1 MIVDIEAVMEA
12 LLTHVADAVPD
23 FITTGRRVK
32 HWTQVSDQPAF
43 FLRRTGMMDSHN
55 GSMPIVTMECEAW
68 IYCNAGE
75 DPHVAPDEQ
84 LTILE
89 TKLRDSLA
97 PNDQMR
103 FTLNGLVYWCR
114 IEGKSDISP
123 GDQGPQAIAR
133 IPIHITLPF

>member
-1 MIVDIEAVMEA
+1 MNVDIEAVMEA
-12 LLTHVADAVPD
+12 LLTHITSAVPD
-23 FITTGRRVK
+23 FITSGRRVK
-32 HWTQVSDQPAF
+32 HWTEVSDQPAF
-43 FLRRTGMMDSHN
+43 FLRRTGMMDSFN
-55 GSMPIVTMECEAW
+55 GSMPIVTMDCEAW
-68 IYCNAGE
+68 IYCNAGKSP
-75 DPHVAPDEQ
+75 DVAPDEQ
-84 LTILE
+84 LTLLE

-133 IPIHITLPF
+133 IPIRITLPF